1 MELGYKSSLHAAPKW
16 NGTVLQHQQQDL
28 RQTSL
33 MLQACN
39 FENLQNN

>member
-1 MELGYKSSLHAAPKW
+1 MELGYKSSLHAAPTW
-16 NGTVLQHQQQDL
+16 NGTVLQQHQQQDL

-39 FENLQNN
+39 FENL

>member
-16 NGTVLQHQQQDL
+16 NGSVATHQQQNL
-28 RQTSL
+28 QQTSL

-39 FENLQNN
+39 FENL